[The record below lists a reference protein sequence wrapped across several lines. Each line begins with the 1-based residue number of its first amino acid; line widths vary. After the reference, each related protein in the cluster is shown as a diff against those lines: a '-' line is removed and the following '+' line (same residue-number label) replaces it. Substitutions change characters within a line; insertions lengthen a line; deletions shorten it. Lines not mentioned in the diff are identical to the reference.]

1 MKKSTLMYAL
11 IAMLLAV
18 GNLIG
23 GISGTLLIL
32 AALMIAIA
40 LLFLALGEWRSL
52 EKDEKKKGEKKK

>member
-11 IAMLLAV
+11 IALLLAV

-52 EKDEKKKGEKKK
+52 EKDDEKKGEKKK

>member
-52 EKDEKKKGEKKK
+52 EKDEKKKGEKRK

>member
-1 MKKSTLMYAL
+1 MKMSTLMYGL
-11 IAMLLAV
+11 TAMLLAV

>member
-1 MKKSTLMYAL
+1 MKMSTLMYGL

>member
-40 LLFLALGEWRSL
+40 LLFLALGEWRLL

>member
-52 EKDEKKKGEKKK
+52 EKDKKKKGEKKK